1 MQRVDWGPDLQLCR
15 VDWGPDGSRD
25 SGWDAGILCRGEMT
39 VFALGGGRNCN
50 CFVWLSAQGAG
61 LS

>member
-1 MQRVDWGPDLQLCR
+1 MQRVDC
-15 VDWGPDGSRD
+15 GPDGSRD